1 MKNHLK
7 KGTSIVEVV
16 VSAALIAMGVIAA
29 LSLMNYSQKQ
39 AGYAKAYNEATKYNT
54 QAVDWF
60 RAVRAVMGYD
70 ALLTALTSDSGG
82 NNSDPTVNVS
92 YCLASLADSTSVA
105 FTNLSAGTCGATTY
119 ITSGGIGNYI
129 RQLTATYHN
138 PDDGTITFTV
148 TTTWTDKTTH
158 TLTATG
164 EVTKWK

>member
-1 MKNHLK
+1 MMKTVK

-16 VSAALIAMGVIAA
+16 VAAALIAMGVIAA

-39 AGYAKAYNEATKYNT
+39 ASYAKMYNEATKYNT

-70 ALLTALTSDSGG
+70 ALLGVLQNSG
-82 NNSDPTVNVS
+82 SPVS
-92 YCLASLADSTSVA
+92 YCLTSLPASTTSGFSSLST
-105 FTNLSAGTCGATTY
+105 GHCGPTAY
-119 ITSGGIGNYI
+119 ITSSTGQFI
-129 RQLTATYHN
+129 RELSASYN
-138 PDDGTITFTV
+138 SPDTGVISFTI

>member
-29 LSLMNYSQKQ
+29 LPLMNYSQKQ

-60 RAVRAVMGYD
+60 RAVRVVMGYD
-70 ALLTALTSDSGG
+70 ALLAVLQNAG
-82 NNSDPTVNVS
+82 NPVH
-92 YCLASLADSTSVA
+92 YCLTTLPDSTTSGFTGLSV
-105 FTNLSAGTCGATTY
+105 GTCGPTAY
-119 ITSGGIGNYI
+119 ITSSTG
-129 RQLTATYHN
+129 RFVRELTVSYNT
-138 PDDGTITFTV
+138 PDTGVLSFTV
-148 TTTWTDKTTH
+148 TTNWTDKTTH